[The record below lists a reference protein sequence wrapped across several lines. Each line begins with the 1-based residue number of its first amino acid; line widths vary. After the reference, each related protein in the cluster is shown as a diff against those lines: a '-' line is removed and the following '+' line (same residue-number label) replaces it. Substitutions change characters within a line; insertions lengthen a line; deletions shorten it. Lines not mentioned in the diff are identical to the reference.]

1 MKHTVASTGC
11 KEHKSEV
18 SEALAPS
25 LAEQNDLPA
34 VRILEGCKHAG
45 SDRGHQ
51 NSFIFGCHACAV
63 HPVEPWLHV
72 VAAGEGHDHTILT
85 LDPILPPLQQDS

>member
-1 MKHTVASTGC
+1 MLELVKHTVASTGR

-18 SEALAPS
+18 SEALASS

-45 SDRGHQ
+45 SNRGHQ
-51 NSFIFGCHACAV
+51 NSFF
-63 HPVEPWLHV
+63 LV
-72 VAAGEGHDHTILT
+72 VMRVQCI
-85 LDPILPPLQQDS
+85 Q

>member
-1 MKHTVASTGC
+1 MVASTGH

-18 SEALAPS
+18 FGALASS

-63 HPVEPWLHV
+63 EPWLHV
-72 VAAGEGHDHTILT
+72 VAAGEGHDPHFEHL
-85 LDPILPPLQQDS
+85 ILPPLPQDS